1 MGISDLHMHSSASYD
16 CFTSI
21 WDVCERAAALGLEAV
36 AFTEHVELNPE
47 EFPRNPF
54 DYHKARE
61 PGRRC
66 RRRTSARLWCCLGR
80 K

>member
-21 WDVCERAAALGLEAV
+21 WDMCERAAALGLEAV

-47 EFPRNPF
+47 EFPETHLIITRPG
-54 DYHKARE
+54 K

-66 RRRTSARLWCCLGR
+66 RRRTAARLWCCLGR